1 MRPIGSSEVL
11 VGRTLSSIFYTMIPF
26 INVRAQ
32 REAYKS
38 EFLQAEQQVLDSG
51 CFIGGPVVQA
61 LERELADFCNSDC
74 SGPETRAITCASG
87 TDALTIALM
96 ALGLKPGDEV
106 IVPDFTFI
114 APAECVM
121 RMGGVPVFADID
133 PETLQVSAESIKARV
148 SEKTRGIIAVN
159 LFGQC
164 APYREIKEIA
174 KKHGLWLIED
184 SAQAFGATQ
193 CGQNACTFG
202 NISITSFYPA
212 KPLGCYGDGGAL
224 FTSNDELAQKIRLI
238 ANHGS
243 QTRYVHEICGMNSRL
258 DAIQAAVLRVKLRH
272 FKDELKVRRENAR
285 KYDEFFAE
293 YNGRIAAGADISG
306 ASAGAKITPQK
317 IADGNTSTYA
327 QYTVLANDRDAFIA
341 QLERAEIPYCI
352 HYPMPLH
359 EQPCFAKYQTDYIA
373 GALYGPPGIINTLPP
388 NIVDE
393 LLENTNIHADRAA
406 EHVVSLPF
414 CAFTDVEEI
423 IARLKKVM

>member
-1 MRPIGSSEVL
+1 
-11 VGRTLSSIFYTMIPF
+11 MIPF

-38 EFLQAEQQVLDSG
+38 EFLQAEQEVLDSG
-51 CFIGGPVVQA
+51 CYIGGPVVEA
-61 LERELADFCNSDC
+61 LEAELGQYTGAKHV
-74 SGPETRAITCASG
+74 ITCSSG
-87 TDALTIALM
+87 TDALTIALL
-96 ALGLKPGDEV
+96 ALGLEPEDEV

-121 RMGGVPVFADID
+121 RLGGIPKFADID
-133 PETLQVSAESIKARV
+133 PETLQISAKSIEARI

-174 KKHGLWLIED
+174 KKHRLWLIED

-202 NISITSFYPA
+202 DISITSFYPA

-272 FKDELKVRRENAR
+272 FKDELKKRSENAH

-293 YNGRIAAGADISG
+293 YNRNIGSAQGSASHFADR
-306 ASAGAKITPQK
+306 AKIVPQK

-327 QYTVLANDRDAFIA
+327 QYTVLADDRDAFIA

-359 EQPCFAKYQTDYIA
+359 EQPCFKQLAQ
-373 GALYGPPGIINTLPP
+373 GS
-388 NIVDE
+388 
-393 LLENTNIHADRAA
+393 ENKNAIMASKK
-406 EHVVSLPF
+406 VISLPF

-423 IARLKKVM
+423 IARLRYEVWARAYGPFRYEV

>member
-1 MRPIGSSEVL
+1 
-11 VGRTLSSIFYTMIPF
+11 MIPF

-61 LERELADFCNSDC
+61 LESELADFCNSDC
-74 SGPETRAITCASG
+74 YGPETRAITCASG

-96 ALGLKPGDEV
+96 AFGLEPEDEV

-121 RMGGVPVFADID
+121 RLGGIPKFADID
-133 PETLQVSAESIKARV
+133 PETLQISAESIKARV

-164 APYREIKEIA
+164 APYAEIKGIA

-202 NISITSFYPA
+202 DISITSFYPA

-258 DAIQAAVLRVKLRH
+258 DAIQAAVLRVKLSH
-272 FKDELKVRRENAR
+272 FKDELKMRQENAR

-293 YNGRIAAGADISG
+293 YNERIAAGAGIAG
-306 ASAGAKITPQK
+306 TSAGAKIVPQK

-327 QYTVLANDRDAFIA
+327 QYTVLADDRDAFIA
-341 QLERAEIPYCI
+341 KLDAAGIPHCI

-359 EQPCFAKYQTDYIA
+359 KQPCFKQLAQDS
-373 GALYGPPGIINTLPP
+373 
-388 NIVDE
+388 
-393 LLENTNIHADRAA
+393 ENRNAIMASKK
-406 EHVVSLPF
+406 VISLPF

>member
-1 MRPIGSSEVL
+1 
-11 VGRTLSSIFYTMIPF
+11 MIPF

-32 REAYKS
+32 REAYLS
-38 EFLQAEQQVLDSG
+38 EFKQAEQEVLDSG
-51 CFIGGPVVQA
+51 CFIGGPAVKA
-61 LERELADFCNSDC
+61 LESELAEFT
-74 SGPETRAITCASG
+74 GAKHAITCGSG
-87 TDALTIALM
+87 TDALTIALL

-121 RMGGVPVFADID
+121 RLGGIPKFADID
-133 PETLQVSAESIKARV
+133 AETLQVSTQSIEARI

-164 APYREIKEIA
+164 APYAEIRKCA
-174 KKHGLWLIED
+174 CANNLWLIED

-193 CGQNACTFG
+193 NGVPACTFG
-202 NISITSFYPA
+202 DISITSFYPA

-224 FTSNDELAQKIRLI
+224 FTANDELAQKIRLI

-272 FKDELKVRRENAR
+272 FKDELKKRSENAS
-285 KYDEFFAE
+285 KYNEFFNAVP
-293 YNGRIAAGADISG
+293 GIA
-306 ASAGAKITPQK
+306 PQK

-327 QYTVLANDRDAFIA
+327 QYTVLAEDRPAFLK
-341 QLERAEIPYCI
+341 QLESVGVPYCI
-352 HYPMPLH
+352 HYPQPLH
-359 EQPCFAKYQTDYIA
+359 TQPCFANFLPDYNIA
-373 GALYGPPGIINTLPP
+373 SALYGPPGIINTLPP
-388 NIVDE
+388 NIADE

-406 EHVVSLPF
+406 EHVVSLPM
-414 CAFTDVEEI
+414 CAFTDVDEI
-423 IARLKKVM
+423 IARLKKEM